1 MKSRKERI
9 EFAKHQLLSENFKS
23 VKKATTYIGTTVL
36 MGTAGLALNKAKA
49 QADVVQVDQNSTANN
64 TNSTDSSTQ
73 QNTTDTAT
81 STSTS
86 ATSVPTTYTT
96 STVSV
101 SSSYPAN
108 VRNFLNSIAGAAQQI
123 AQQRGLYASLMIAQA
138 VVESG
143 WGSSYLSTSAYNLFG
158 VKWSG
163 SGAYIELP
171 TQEYYNGSYQTV
183 YDKFQRY
190 SSYAESLSAYANVI
204 TTRFPNSTRANASN
218 YAVAAQNLKNGVYG
232 TYATAPDYAEK
243 LIKVIETYNL
253 TAYDT
258 GGSVQGTTD
267 TGTITTTGTTSTAT
281 ATGTYTVKSGDTLYR
296 IAQNNNMSLDTLKS
310 LNGLTSNT
318 IYVGQVLKVSGS
330 TSTTTSN
337 TSSGSQTTTPA
348 ATTNQT
354 TSTATATGTYTV
366 KSGDTL
372 YRIAQNNNMSLDTL
386 KSLNGLT
393 SNTIYVGQV
402 LKVSGS
408 TSTTTSNTSSGSQ
421 TTTPATTTGTTSTA
435 TATGTY
441 TVKSGDTLYRIAQNN
456 NMSLDTLKSLNGL
469 TSNTIYVGQVL
480 KVSGSTSTTTT
491 STNNS
496 QATTT
501 NTSQTTSSATGTYT
515 VKSGDT
521 LYRIAQN
528 NNMSLD
534 TLKSLNGL
542 TSNTI
547 YVGQVLKVSGST
559 STTTTNTSNSGQATT
574 TNTSQTTSSAT
585 GTYTVKAGDSLY
597 RIAQNNNMSLDS
609 LKSLNGL
616 TSNLIIPGQVLKV
629 SATSSTTAITSNT
642 SNSTQS
648 QTTTSQTSYTV
659 KAGDTLWSIANAN
672 QLTLSELKKLNNL
685 SNDIIYVGQVL
696 NVGKSSSSTQQ
707 SQSSSSTTSAAKT
720 SEYTVKS
727 GDSLWKIASAN
738 ATTVT
743 QLKALNN
750 LSSDIIY
757 VGQKL
762 KLQ

>member
-138 VVESG
+138 AVESG

-204 TTRFPNSTRANASN
+204 TTRFPNSTRANASS

-258 GGSVQGTTD
+258 GSSVQGTTD

-330 TSTTTSN
+330 TN
-337 TSSGSQTTTPA
+337 
-348 ATTNQT
+348 
-354 TSTATATGTYTV
+354 
-366 KSGDTL
+366 
-372 YRIAQNNNMSLDTL
+372 
-386 KSLNGLT
+386 
-393 SNTIYVGQV
+393 
-402 LKVSGS
+402 
-408 TSTTTSNTSSGSQ
+408 TTTSNTSSGSQ
-421 TTTPATTTGTTSTA
+421 TTTPATTMNQTTSTA

-496 QATTT
+496 QATAT

-629 SATSSTTAITSNT
+629 SATSSTTATTSNT
-642 SNSTQS
+642 SNSTQ
-648 QTTTSQTSYTV
+648 SQTSYTV

-743 QLKALNN
+743 QLKVLNN

>member
-1 MKSRKERI
+1 
-9 EFAKHQLLSENFKS
+9 
-23 VKKATTYIGTTVL
+23 
-36 MGTAGLALNKAKA
+36 
-49 QADVVQVDQNSTANN
+49 
-64 TNSTDSSTQ
+64 
-73 QNTTDTAT
+73 
-81 STSTS
+81 
-86 ATSVPTTYTT
+86 
-96 STVSV
+96 
-101 SSSYPAN
+101 
-108 VRNFLNSIAGAAQQI
+108 
-123 AQQRGLYASLMIAQA
+123 
-138 VVESG
+138 
-143 WGSSYLSTSAYNLFG
+143 
-158 VKWSG
+158 
-163 SGAYIELP
+163 
-171 TQEYYNGSYQTV
+171 
-183 YDKFQRY
+183 
-190 SSYAESLSAYANVI
+190 
-204 TTRFPNSTRANASN
+204 
-218 YAVAAQNLKNGVYG
+218 
-232 TYATAPDYAEK
+232 
-243 LIKVIETYNL
+243 
-253 TAYDT
+253 
-258 GGSVQGTTD
+258 
-267 TGTITTTGTTSTAT
+267 
-281 ATGTYTVKSGDTLYR
+281 
-296 IAQNNNMSLDTLKS
+296 
-310 LNGLTSNT
+310 
-318 IYVGQVLKVSGS
+318 
-330 TSTTTSN
+330 
-337 TSSGSQTTTPA
+337 
-348 ATTNQT
+348 
-354 TSTATATGTYTV
+354 
-366 KSGDTL
+366 
-372 YRIAQNNNMSLDTL
+372 
-386 KSLNGLT
+386 
-393 SNTIYVGQV
+393 
-402 LKVSGS
+402 
-408 TSTTTSNTSSGSQ
+408 
-421 TTTPATTTGTTSTA
+421 
-435 TATGTY
+435 
-441 TVKSGDTLYRIAQNN
+441 
-456 NMSLDTLKSLNGL
+456 MSLDTLKSLNGL

-528 NNMSLD
+528 NNMSLE

-629 SATSSTTAITSNT
+629 SATSSTTATTSNT
-642 SNSTQS
+642 SNSTQ
-648 QTTTSQTSYTV
+648 SQTSYTV

-743 QLKALNN
+743 QLKVLNN

>member
-138 VVESG
+138 AVESG

-204 TTRFPNSTRANASN
+204 TTRFPNSTRANASS

-258 GGSVQGTTD
+258 GSSVQGTTD

-330 TSTTTSN
+330 TNTTTSN

-348 ATTNQT
+348 ATTNQ
-354 TSTATATGTYTV
+354 
-366 KSGDTL
+366 
-372 YRIAQNNNMSLDTL
+372 
-386 KSLNGLT
+386 
-393 SNTIYVGQV
+393 
-402 LKVSGS
+402 
-408 TSTTTSNTSSGSQ
+408 
-421 TTTPATTTGTTSTA
+421 TTSTA

-629 SATSSTTAITSNT
+629 SATSSTTATTSNT
-642 SNSTQS
+642 SNSTQ
-648 QTTTSQTSYTV
+648 SQTSYTV

-707 SQSSSSTTSAAKT
+707 SQSSSSTTSATKT

>member
-138 VVESG
+138 AVESG

-204 TTRFPNSTRANASN
+204 TTRFPNSTRANASS

-267 TGTITTTGTTSTAT
+267 TGTI
-281 ATGTYTVKSGDTLYR
+281 
-296 IAQNNNMSLDTLKS
+296 
-310 LNGLTSNT
+310 
-318 IYVGQVLKVSGS
+318 
-330 TSTTTSN
+330 
-337 TSSGSQTTTPA
+337 
-348 ATTNQT
+348 
-354 TSTATATGTYTV
+354 
-366 KSGDTL
+366 
-372 YRIAQNNNMSLDTL
+372 
-386 KSLNGLT
+386 
-393 SNTIYVGQV
+393 
-402 LKVSGS
+402 
-408 TSTTTSNTSSGSQ
+408 
-421 TTTPATTTGTTSTA
+421 TTTGTTSTA

-629 SATSSTTAITSNT
+629 SATSSTTATTSNT
-642 SNSTQS
+642 SNSTQ
-648 QTTTSQTSYTV
+648 SQTSYTV

-707 SQSSSSTTSAAKT
+707 SQSSSSTTSATKT

>member
-138 VVESG
+138 AVESG

-204 TTRFPNSTRANASN
+204 TTRFPNSTRANASS

-258 GGSVQGTTD
+258 GSSVQGTTD
-267 TGTITTTGTTSTAT
+267 TGTI
-281 ATGTYTVKSGDTLYR
+281 
-296 IAQNNNMSLDTLKS
+296 
-310 LNGLTSNT
+310 
-318 IYVGQVLKVSGS
+318 
-330 TSTTTSN
+330 
-337 TSSGSQTTTPA
+337 
-348 ATTNQT
+348 
-354 TSTATATGTYTV
+354 
-366 KSGDTL
+366 
-372 YRIAQNNNMSLDTL
+372 
-386 KSLNGLT
+386 
-393 SNTIYVGQV
+393 
-402 LKVSGS
+402 
-408 TSTTTSNTSSGSQ
+408 
-421 TTTPATTTGTTSTA
+421 TTTGTTSTA

-629 SATSSTTAITSNT
+629 SATSSTTATTSNT

-743 QLKALNN
+743 QLKVLNN